1 MFEIKR
7 YTPADEAA
15 WNDFTACSRQG
26 TFLLDRRYMDYH
38 ADRFEDFSLM
48 VYHKNL
54 LYALLPANRMA
65 DGTLCSHGGL
75 TYGGLL
81 TDEKATAGGV
91 CDLFALLNGRLPR
104 SRILA

>member
-15 WNDFTACSRQG
+15 WNDFTARSRQG

-48 VYHKNL
+48 AVSYTHL
-54 LYALLPANRMA
+54 TLP
-65 DGTLCSHGGL
+65 TICS
-75 TYGGLL
+75 
-81 TDEKATAGGV
+81 V
-91 CDLFALLNGRLPR
+91 
-104 SRILA
+104 